1 MNENSQP
8 IPSPAAHF
16 DRFARFYDAD
26 YRAYRDDLDLIAALA
41 DEAGDPILELGCGT
55 GRVLAP
61 LAAQGH
67 AITGVDIS
75 PALLDVARRKLA
87 LHQLTDRA
95 TLVDADLRLFDLPDK
110 KFRFAF
116 CTSNTLMHLE
126 TQADQLAVLRNA
138 HRHLAM
144 DGLLLIDLFNPDMSR
159 MLEVNGLQ
167 ELADQWRDEETGA
180 DVYKW
185 SVRTLDLAEQLQDTL
200 FIYEEFFPDGRVQ
213 RTANQFILRFLWRGE
228 AELML
233 QAAGYHLEAVW
244 GDFDGS
250 PYDGGSERLILLAR
264 KREIED

>member
-1 MNENSQP
+1 MNET
-8 IPSPAAHF
+8 IPSAAARF

-26 YRAYRDDLDLIAALA
+26 YRFYQDDLGMIADLA

-67 AITGVDIS
+67 TITGVDIS
-75 PALLDVARRKLA
+75 PTLLAIARDKLARR
-87 LHQLTDRA
+87 QLMDRV
-95 TLVDADLRLFDLPDK
+95 TLVEADLRSFDLPDK
-110 KFRFAF
+110 QFRFAF

-126 TQADQLAVLRNA
+126 TQADQLAVLGNA
-138 HRHLAM
+138 RRHLAE
-144 DGLLLIDLFNPDMSR
+144 DGLLLIDLFNPDIPR
-159 MLEVNGLQ
+159 LLAVNGVQ
-167 ELADQWRDEETGA
+167 ELADQWRDPETGA

-185 SVRTLDLAEQLQDTL
+185 SVRTLDLAEQLQETL
-200 FIYEEFFPDGRVQ
+200 FIYEEIFPDGRVR
-213 RTANQFILRFLWRGE
+213 RTANPFTLRFLWRGE

-233 QAAGYHLEAVW
+233 QVAGYELEAVW

-264 KREIED
+264 KRVKIED